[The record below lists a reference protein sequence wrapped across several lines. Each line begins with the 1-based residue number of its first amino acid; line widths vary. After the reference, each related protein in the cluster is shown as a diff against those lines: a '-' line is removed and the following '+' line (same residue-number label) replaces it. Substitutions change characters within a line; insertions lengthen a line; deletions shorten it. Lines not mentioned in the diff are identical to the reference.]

1 MNQKSFIKKLLFL
14 KNHIPHDLKSAKY
27 WFKCFHEFSCCI
39 SETHTLLELNT
50 FRDFKNQKAKQKL
63 SAFEEKFL
71 SKVEECKNDLLD
83 IYLKTS
89 SQFGIYE
96 NKILKENLKQQKKLS
111 TPEMQ
116 ILRFEQVKIIKN
128 YENFVQNS
136 QIAFEENTFCSRWN
150 FIQKNESFYQNN
162 FDTLLQNRKKQAQA
176 SGLKNYTEVAFIE
189 LNRTDYGIETCQIFR
204 NSILKKIVPLP
215 RKSTFPWEEN
225 NESKTPI
232 PLEHPAKGNINLLID
247 RTQKI
252 MEKIHPSFG
261 NLFYEMNQNSLMD
274 LLPRK
279 NKSPGAFCVT
289 LHKSQKA
296 FVFANLSATIK
307 GATTLIHEFGHALH
321 ACAFTNIQHILLRQP
336 GFEFCEFAS
345 IGLELLSNRYFN
357 EFWNDPKDVERA
369 IQYQLSRMI
378 DFWPFMAMMDE
389 WQHEVYSSPDDF
401 NAKERNH
408 LWKRLSRK
416 YKPHLDWSSCP
427 AWEELGWLSRP
438 HIFTSPFY
446 YVDYGIAQL
455 GAFQLWLASKQNYE
469 NVVEKYIHGLSLGG
483 QKSLSELFHA
493 CGLKFD
499 VGEKLIE
506 NICEEI
512 SNCFV

>member
-1 MNQKSFIKKLLFL
+1 M
-14 KNHIPHDLKSAKY
+14 PHDLKSAKH
-27 WFKCFHEFSCCI
+27 WFKCFHELSCSI
-39 SETHTLLELNT
+39 SETHTLLELNIS
-50 FRDFKNQKAKQKL
+50 RNFKNQKATKKL
-63 SAFEEKFL
+63 STFEEKFL
-71 SKVEECKNDLLD
+71 SKVEECKNDLLE

-96 NKILKENLKQQKKLS
+96 NKILKENLNYQKSLS
-111 TPEMQ
+111 NLEMQ
-116 ILRFEQVKIIKN
+116 ILRIEQTKIIRD
-128 YENFVQNS
+128 YEYFVQKSQCEFEGNS
-136 QIAFEENTFCSRWN
+136 FHSRWN
-150 FIQKNESFYQNN
+150 FIQKNESFYQNT
-162 FDTLLQNRKKQAQA
+162 FDSLLQNRKKQAQA
-176 SGLKNYTEVAFIE
+176 SGLKNYTKVAFIE
-189 LNRTDYGIETCQIFR
+189 LNRVSYGVKECQTFR

-215 RKSTFPWEEN
+215 RKSIFPWEEN
-225 NESKTPI
+225 NENKTSV
-232 PLEHPAKGNINLLID
+232 PLKNPAKGNINLLID
-247 RTQKI
+247 HTQKI

-261 NLFYEMNQNSLMD
+261 NLFYEMNQNGLMD

-296 FVFANLSATIK
+296 FVFANLSATMK

-321 ACAFTNIQHILLRQP
+321 AHAFTNIQHVLLRQP

-345 IGLELLSNRYFN
+345 IGLELLSNRYFH
-357 EFWNDPKDVERA
+357 EFWNDPKDVEQA
-369 IQYQLSRMI
+369 IQYQLSGMI

-389 WQHEVYSSPDDF
+389 WQHEVYSSLDYFD
-401 NAKERNH
+401 AKERNN
-408 LWKRLSRK
+408 LWKTLSRK

-455 GAFQLWLASKQNYE
+455 GALQLWLASKQNYE
-469 NVVEKYIHGLSLGG
+469 NAVEKYMHGLSLGG
-483 QKSLSELFHA
+483 QKSLPELFAA

-499 VGEKLIE
+499 FGEELMG